1 MGKIRVYELAKDL
14 GLGNKELVLKL
25 QEMGYPVKSH
35 SSTIEEF
42 LVREIMERIDGK
54 KAKAPV
60 DSSGARPK
68 VIRRRRKVQEPP
80 PVQKQEPEVEPEPE
94 VETIGAEAPES
105 EAALSG
111 REREETAPMEEQ
123 AKDVTP
129 EVAPVSET
137 MADTHPPEPQV
148 ELGMKPSSSI
158 PVESQ
163 TAKMSIASE
172 EPEPSTKPRRE
183 EPEVMEP
190 GIPTPMEKE
199 RLEQNVDMEIPIGEK
214 PVEDVQSS
222 QKLEVATP
230 DVIQP
235 EVEKKPPVTKGEAEE
250 PQVIKPEAKERE
262 AVKQEALKLETMKPE
277 PEKIELEKPEA
288 PKPEVVKP
296 SSGKKKKRKKGPKTE
311 GTEAK
316 TAPGAKKKAAA
327 DSGPRKKSEPKIKRI
342 EKVTAEPAKIISRPS
357 TPEPPPVTVVPP
369 PAPPQQETVPEHR
382 PKPAR
387 QAPQAPAPQPGS
399 RPKPE
404 QERPAGRNAAHPP
417 NQKRDFQVAA
427 NNAVP
432 PVEQESRRGKKKRK
446 SRDSSS
452 GEHEFVWK
460 KGSRSKEIIERSE
473 LYDQTA
479 GWERSG
485 RSRKTTRSVKK
496 TKKTEITVPKAIKR
510 RIKVV
515 DAITVADMAKK
526 MGIKAGDIIRKLM
539 GLGVMANLNQ
549 AIDFDTAALVANE
562 FDYEVEKGSFDEEG
576 LLHVV
581 DIESSHK
588 ELRPPVVTVMG
599 HVDHGKTSLLDAI
612 RQTNVI
618 GGEAGGITQHIGAY
632 HVKVEG
638 GQVTFLDTPGHEAF
652 TAMRARGAGITDI
665 VVLIVAADDGVMQ
678 QTREAADHARA
689 AGVPIIVAINKVDKA
704 DADPDRIKREVS
716 DMGLVPEEWGGDT
729 IFAEISAKT
738 GQGVPELLDLILLQA
753 EMMELKASPDGRAQ
767 GRVVEARLDKGRGP
781 VATILIQ
788 QGLLNQGDTYVCGL
802 YHGKVR
808 AMFDDK
814 GQRVEQ
820 AGPSIPVE
828 IQGISGVP
836 SAGDEFV
843 AVEDEKKSKQISQ
856 HRQLRQRENELIK
869 STKLTLENLFDS
881 IKEGGTKELN
891 LVLKTD
897 VQGSLEAITDA
908 MNKLATED
916 IKVHLIHSSTG
927 AISETDVMLAS
938 ASNALVVGFN
948 VRPNTKVQE
957 LAEQEK
963 IQIRFYDV
971 IYKLIDEI
979 KEAMVG
985 MLEPIYQEKTLGR
998 AEVRLPYHVSKVG
1011 TVAGSAVT
1019 DGKIVRGAKAR
1030 LLRDDVVI
1038 YDGKIAS
1045 LKRFKD
1051 DAKEVLTG
1059 YECGIGLENYNDIKA
1074 GDIIEAY
1081 TVEEMAASLD

>member
-54 KAKAPV
+54 KAKAAI
-60 DSSGARPK
+60 DSGARPT
-68 VIRRRRKVQEPP
+68 VIRRRRKVQQPAPSEFRASEEESEPVVDTIPDETREQEVSASAHDRVEPP
-80 PVQKQEPEVEPEPE
+80 PSGDGGRDLPTEIEPAEEAPVDAPTPASPVIKAEEPSPSIEVESRTTEE
-94 VETIGAEAPES
+94 ITES
-105 EAALSG
+105 
-111 REREETAPMEEQ
+111 
-123 AKDVTP
+123 
-129 EVAPVSET
+129 
-137 MADTHPPEPQV
+137 
-148 ELGMKPSSSI
+148 I
-158 PVESQ
+158 
-163 TAKMSIASE
+163 
-172 EPEPSTKPRRE
+172 EPEPSTKSRWE
-183 EPEVMEP
+183 EPAVMES
-190 GIPTPMEKE
+190 GIPTPIEKE
-199 RLEQNVDMEIPIGEK
+199 RPEHKIEMKIPLGEK
-214 PVEDVQSS
+214 PVEDEQAG
-222 QKLEVATP
+222 LESA
-230 DVIQP
+230 
-235 EVEKKPPVTKGEAEE
+235 VEKEAADKTEVDKEPPVKGEAEKTE
-250 PQVIKPEAKERE
+250 AIQPDAKERE
-262 AVKQEALKLETMKPE
+262 AVKQEALKLETTKPE
-277 PEKIELEKPEA
+277 PENIELEKPEA

-296 SSGKKKKRKKGPKTE
+296 SSGKKKKKKKGPKVE
-311 GTEAK
+311 GIEAK
-316 TAPGAKKKAAA
+316 IGPGGRKKAGGE
-327 DSGPRKKSEPKIKRI
+327 SGSRKKPEPKIKRI
-342 EKVTAEPAKIISRPS
+342 EKVTAEPAKIISRPP
-357 TPEPPPVTVVPP
+357 TPEPVIQPVSPPQPPPVKEKPS
-369 PAPPQQETVPEHR
+369 ELR
-382 PKPAR
+382 PKPPR
-387 QAPQAPAPQPGS
+387 QAPPVQPAGGGRPPRPQPDRHPREAGH
-399 RPKPE
+399 
-404 QERPAGRNAAHPP
+404 PAGGRDRDHHPP
-417 NQKRDFQVAA
+417 VGQVM
-427 NNAVP
+427 P
-432 PVEQESRRGKKKRK
+432 PPEQESRRGKKKKK
-446 SRDSSS
+446 SRDAGTQETGFS
-452 GEHEFVWK
+452 WK
-460 KGSRSKEIIERSE
+460 KGARSKEIIERSE
-473 LYDQTA
+473 LYDQP
-479 GWERSG
+479 GWERPG
-485 RSRKTTRSVKK
+485 RRGKTGRAVKK

-515 DAITVADMAKK
+515 DAITVADLAKK

-539 GLGVMANLNQ
+539 GMGVMANLNQ
-549 AIDFDTAALVANE
+549 AIDFDTATLVANE

-576 LLHVV
+576 LLHVAE
-581 DIESSHK
+581 IESSKK

-618 GGEAGGITQHIGAY
+618 EGEAGGITQHIGAY
-632 HVKVEG
+632 HVKVNG

-678 QTREAADHARA
+678 QTREAADHAKA
-689 AGVPIIVAINKVDKA
+689 AGVPIIVAVNKIDKP

-716 DMGLVPEEWGGDT
+716 DMGLVPEEWGGDI

-738 GQGVPELLDLILLQA
+738 GQGVPELLDLILLQS
-753 EMMELKASPDGRAQ
+753 EILELKANPTGRAQ

-814 GQRVEQ
+814 GRRVEQ
-820 AGPSIPVE
+820 AGPSMPVE

-836 SAGDEFV
+836 AAGDEFV
-843 AVEDEKKSKQISQ
+843 SVEDEKKAKQISQ
-856 HRQLRQRENELIK
+856 HRQLKQRENELIK
-869 STKLTLENLFDS
+869 TTKLTLENLFDS
-881 IKEGGTKELN
+881 IKEGATKELN

-908 MNKLATED
+908 LNKMATDD

-948 VRPNTKVQE
+948 VRPNSKVQE

-979 KEAMVG
+979 KEAMAG
-985 MLEPIYQEKTLGR
+985 MLEPIFQEKTLGR

-1011 TVAGSAVT
+1011 TVAGSAVI
-1019 DGKIVRGAKAR
+1019 DGKVVRGAKAR
-1030 LLRDDVVI
+1030 LLRDDVVV
-1038 YDGKIAS
+1038 YDGKIVS

-1051 DAKEVLTG
+1051 DAKEVLSG

-1081 TVEEMAASLD
+1081 TVEELAATLD